1 MKKIILL
8 TSILLTNIVAQD
20 IFSEGNKNLG
30 FTLGSSNNF
39 NQTYTIAGVNVNY
52 FILDNLSLGTDYKG
66 FFGASPSIHQ
76 ITVPV
81 TYHLPLEN
89 TTYKPYLGAFF
100 NRTFLEEPFNDYSI
114 YGGRA
119 GFSIQTSINSFMS
132 LGWVQEFKNNG
143 EDIENQGYPEISAGF
158 SF

>member
-1 MKKIILL
+1 MKKIILII
-8 TSILLTNIVAQD
+8 TILITNILAESV
-20 IFSEGNKNLG
+20 FSVGNKNFG
-30 FTLGSSNNF
+30 FTLGSSTNF
-39 NQTYTIAGVNVNY
+39 NNTYTVAGVNVNY
-52 FILDNLSLGTDYKG
+52 FIADNLSVGTDYKG
-66 FFGASPSIHQ
+66 YFGADPKIQQ

-100 NRTFLEEPFNDYSI
+100 NHTFLEEPFKDYNI

-132 LGWVQEFKNNG
+132 LGWVQEFRNSG
-143 EDIENQGYPEISAGF
+143 DDIENQGYPEISAGF

>member
-1 MKKIILL
+1 MKKIVLL
-8 TSILLTNIVAQD
+8 TSILLTNIFAQS
-20 IFSEGNKNLG
+20 IFSVGNKHLG

-39 NQTYTIAGVNVNY
+39 DKSYTVAGVTVNY
-52 FILDNLSLGTDYKG
+52 FILDNLSLGMDYKG
-66 FFGASPSIHQ
+66 FFGASPAIHQ

-100 NRTFLEEPFNDYSI
+100 NHTFLKQSFNDYNI

-132 LGWVQEFKNNG
+132 LGWVQEFRNNG
-143 EDIENQGYPEISAGF
+143 DNIENQGYPEISAGF

>member
-1 MKKIILL
+1 MKKIVLL
-8 TSILLTNIVAQD
+8 SSILLTNIFAQD
-20 IFSEGNKNLG
+20 IFSEGNRNLG

-39 NQTYTIAGVNVNY
+39 NQTYTVAGVNVNY

-81 TYHLPLEN
+81 TYHLPLES

-100 NRTFLEEPFNDYSI
+100 NHTFFVEPFKDYSI

-143 EDIENQGYPEISAGF
+143 DDIENQGYPEISAGF

>member
-8 TSILLTNIVAQD
+8 TTFILTNIFAQD
-20 IFSEGNKNLG
+20 VFSQGNKNFG
-30 FTLGSSNNF
+30 FTLGSSDNF
-39 NQTYTIAGVNVNY
+39 NQNYTVVGVDVNY

-66 FFGASPSIHQ
+66 FFGSSPKIQ
-76 ITVPV
+76 QLTVPV

-100 NRTFLEEPFNDYSI
+100 NHTFLEEPFKDYSI

-119 GFSIQTSINSFMS
+119 GLSIQTSINSFMS
-132 LGWVQEFKNNG
+132 LGWVQEFGNNG
-143 EDIENQGYPEISAGF
+143 KNIENQGYPEISAGF